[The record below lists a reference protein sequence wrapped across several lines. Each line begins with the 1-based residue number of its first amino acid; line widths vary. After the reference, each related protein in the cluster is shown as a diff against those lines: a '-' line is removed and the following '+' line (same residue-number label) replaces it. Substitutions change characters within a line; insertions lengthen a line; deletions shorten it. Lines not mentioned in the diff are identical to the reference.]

1 MRLTLAILAAAAA
14 LLVPEAAQAAALAPL
29 GPCYRS
35 LDSQTRET
43 VPVWGMDFT
52 PGEQVRV
59 LIDGKVVQDSVTVLP
74 DGNVRGEVQAPY
86 QAKGERGFTLTVA
99 EIGNAAN
106 TATATSRVTALAM
119 RLEPKLASPSRR
131 VRFIGRGF
139 TDGPMVYG
147 HYVRK
152 GKVRKTVKLGAPQ
165 GPCGRVSVKRP
176 QIPIKRAANGRWTLQ
191 VDNQPA
197 YSADPVG
204 VLVRILI
211 TVSSGFPS
219 PR

>member
-1 MRLTLAILAAAAA
+1 MRVQFAILAVAAA
-14 LLVPEAAQAAALAPL
+14 LFVPEAAEAASLAPL
-29 GPCYRS
+29 GACYRS

-43 VPVWGMDFT
+43 VPVFGVDFT

-59 LIDGKVVQDSVTVLP
+59 SIDGRIVQDGVTVLP
-74 DGNVRGEVQAPY
+74 DGTVRGEVQAPY
-86 QAKGERGFTLTVA
+86 QPDGERGFTLAVE

-119 RLEPKLASPSRR
+119 RLKPKLASPSRR
-131 VRFIGRGF
+131 VRFVGRGF

-152 GKVRKTVKLGAPQ
+152 GKVRKTVELGPPH
-165 GPCGRVSVKRP
+165 GPCGRVSVKRR
-176 QIPIKRAANGRWTLQ
+176 QIPIKHAANGRWTLQ
-191 VDNQPA
+191 VDNQQT
-197 YSADPVG
+197 YSADPVS
-204 VLVRILI
+204 VLVRIFI

>member
-1 MRLTLAILAAAAA
+1 MRLQLAILAAAGA

-52 PGEQVRV
+52 PGEQVNV
-59 LIDGKVVQDSVTVLP
+59 YIDGRLVQEGVTVLP

-86 QAKGERGFTLTVA
+86 QAEGQRGFTLSVG
-99 EIGNAAN
+99 EVGNAAN

-119 RLEPKLASPSRR
+119 RLKPSHASPSDR
-131 VRFIGRGF
+131 VRFVGRGF

-165 GPCGRVSVKRP
+165 GPCGRISVKRP

-197 YSADPVG
+197 YSADPIS
-204 VLVRILI
+204 VLVRIFI

-219 PR
+219 R

>member
-1 MRLTLAILAAAAA
+1 MRVLLAIVAVAAA
-14 LLVPEAAQAAALAPL
+14 LLVPEAAQAASLAPL
-29 GPCYRS
+29 GACYRS
-35 LDSQTRET
+35 LDLQMRET

-52 PGEQVRV
+52 PGEQVNV
-59 LIDGKVVQDSVTVLP
+59 YLDGQLVQKEVTVLP

-86 QAKGERGFTLTVA
+86 QPRGERGFTLTVA

-119 RLEPKLASPSRR
+119 RLKPKNARPSSR

-152 GKVRKTVKLGAPQ
+152 GKLRKTVKLGAPQ
-165 GPCGRVSVKRP
+165 GPCGRVSVRRK
-176 QIPIKRAANGRWTLQ
+176 QIPIRHAANGRWTLQ
-191 VDNQPA
+191 VDNQPP
-197 YSADPVG
+197 YSADPAS
-204 VLVRILI
+204 VLVRIFI
-211 TVSSGFPS
+211 TVSSSFQRG
-219 PR
+219 